1 MFPLHKETEYERQY
15 SASTPSSRHQSFSH
29 DNVGPSIPSIHRI
42 PRIARIA
49 HRARLTGCQDTE
61 AVLQGGY
68 TTPGRQSLVREAT
81 PEQGPGEHG
90 RRVSLR
96 EEQR

>member
-29 DNVGPSIPSIHRI
+29 DNVGPSITSIPSIPSIPRIARIASIPRLPNI

-49 HRARLTGCQDTE
+49 HRAT
-61 AVLQGGY
+61 
-68 TTPGRQSLVREAT
+68 
-81 PEQGPGEHG
+81 
-90 RRVSLR
+90 
-96 EEQR
+96 

>member
-49 HRARLTGCQDTE
+49 RIAHRAT
-61 AVLQGGY
+61 
-68 TTPGRQSLVREAT
+68 
-81 PEQGPGEHG
+81 
-90 RRVSLR
+90 
-96 EEQR
+96 

>member
-29 DNVGPSIPSIHRI
+29 DNVGPSIPRI
-42 PRIARIA
+42 PRIPRIA

>member
-42 PRIARIA
+42 PSIYLAYLAI
-49 HRARLTGCQDTE
+49 LE
-61 AVLQGGY
+61 Y
-68 TTPGRQSLVREAT
+68 
-81 PEQGPGEHG
+81 
-90 RRVSLR
+90 LR
-96 EEQR
+96 

>member
-29 DNVGPSIPSIHRI
+29 DNVGPSISRIPSIH
-42 PRIARIA
+42 RIARIA

>member
-29 DNVGPSIPSIHRI
+29 DNVGPSIPSIPSIRRI

-49 HRARLTGCQDTE
+49 HRAT
-61 AVLQGGY
+61 
-68 TTPGRQSLVREAT
+68 
-81 PEQGPGEHG
+81 
-90 RRVSLR
+90 
-96 EEQR
+96 